1 MCMVKY
7 VKIYIYIYIHID
19 TCEYRHRRYMIYDMF
34 VLLEASLHEA
44 DATLKETHAS
54 ASTEVGSMEAES
66 NGDMAPQG
74 TLRELKPWGFYV
86 VNPG

>member
-1 MCMVKY
+1 
-7 VKIYIYIYIHID
+7 
-19 TCEYRHRRYMIYDMF
+19 MIYDMF

-66 NGDMAPQG
+66 NGDMASQ
-74 TLRELKPWGFYV
+74 R
-86 VNPG
+86 